1 MTSTI
6 ATAAITVNAPA
17 AANSPLTIPVAV
29 NIAAVPVITSVSPNP
44 IPKVS
49 QDTAITLTG
58 SGYQNGVSVRV
69 NNTTVPTQFVNA
81 TTLQATI
88 PGALL
93 SNAPSLQLVVFNADG
108 SQSAAFPLPLRA
120 AGPAV
125 AATGIVN
132 AASGL
137 PGAVAP
143 GEIIS
148 VTGTGFGT
156 PQMVSGEFTDGL
168 LPTQLAETRLLVDGV
183 AAPLLYVGANQLGAI
198 VPYSVNGRPSVTF
211 EVEYRGQRSA
221 PAAQVSIVAASPASV
236 HAELDGPRRSVSI
249 EPGRLVELR

>member
-1 MTSTI
+1 MRFCRC
-6 ATAAITVNAPA
+6 A
-17 AANSPLTIPVAV
+17 
-29 NIAAVPVITSVSPNP
+29 
-44 IPKVS
+44 
-49 QDTAITLTG
+49 Q
-58 SGYQNGVSVRV
+58 
-69 NNTTVPTQFVNA
+69 
-81 TTLQATI
+81 
-88 PGALL
+88 
-93 SNAPSLQLVVFNADG
+93 SLQLVVFNADG
-108 SQSAAFPLPLRA
+108 SQSAAFPLPFAA

-156 PQMVSGEFTDGL
+156 PQMVSGAFTDGQ

-221 PAAQVSIVAASPASV
+221 PAAQVSVVAASPASI
-236 HAELDGPRRSVSI
+236 HAKLDRPRRSVSI
-249 EPGRLVELR
+249 EPGRLVELS